1 MKIFFINIIFC
12 VFLFG
17 DEYSFFYANSYTQK
31 DLVFDNSAQ
40 IFSDKSKKKTILLIG
55 DSIMEGIFLGFKKL
69 NLPPNL
75 NVVSA
80 AKQSTGLVNQKFFD
94 WQNALENEL
103 KTLKGDVLVVVHFG
117 PNDMLNAKINGQS
130 VAFGDRKWREFY
142 ATQVQNIY
150 KIVRKHKHE
159 IAWLQTPCMKR
170 DDLRKGMPILNE
182 IYALAAKKN
191 GANFI
196 NTNRFF
202 CKNGDIILEKNIDKQ
217 QVKLRAKDGIH
228 LSIAG
233 AKIIAQKIIENY

>member
-1 MKIFFINIIFC
+1 
-12 VFLFG
+12 
-17 DEYSFFYANSYTQK
+17 
-31 DLVFDNSAQ
+31 
-40 IFSDKSKKKTILLIG
+40 
-55 DSIMEGIFLGFKKL
+55 MEGIFLGFKKL

-75 NVVSA
+75 NVVSV

-150 KIVRKHKHE
+150 KIVHKHKHE

-196 NTNRFF
+196 DTNRFF
-202 CKNGDIILEKNIDKQ
+202 CKNGDIILEKNIDKKAACIFFLPGLSADHRLFCFQ
-217 QVKLRAKDGIH
+217 IPYFTSKYTVLTWDAPAHGKSRPYKDFSYSNSADE
-228 LSIAG
+228 LK
-233 AKIIAQKIIENY
+233 KILNNMTTKTTLKKKC

>member
-1 MKIFFINIIFC
+1 MKIFLINIIFC

-17 DEYSFFYANSYTQK
+17 DEYSFFYANSYVQK

-159 IAWLQTPCMKR
+159 I
-170 DDLRKGMPILNE
+170 
-182 IYALAAKKN
+182 YALAAKKN